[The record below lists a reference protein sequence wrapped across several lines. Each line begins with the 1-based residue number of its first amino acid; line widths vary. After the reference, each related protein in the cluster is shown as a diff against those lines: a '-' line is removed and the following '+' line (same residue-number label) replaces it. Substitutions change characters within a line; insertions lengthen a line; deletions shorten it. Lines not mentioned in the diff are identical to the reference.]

1 MMLCVLN
8 KEFGTLVLIIKKM
21 TRDILNFGLLWLLF
35 LFGFIFA
42 EYYIARGIES
52 AITSAGL
59 KFFILSA
66 GGDPDFSAWEEVQI
80 DFSIQLLH
88 LYIYVLCRRTL
99 K

>member
-1 MMLCVLN
+1 MLSPSPIFSL
-8 KEFGTLVLIIKKM
+8 
-21 TRDILNFGLLWLLF
+21 LLF

-80 DFSIQLLH
+80 DFSIQLFH
-88 LYIYVLCRRTL
+88 LPVYIYVLRRRTL